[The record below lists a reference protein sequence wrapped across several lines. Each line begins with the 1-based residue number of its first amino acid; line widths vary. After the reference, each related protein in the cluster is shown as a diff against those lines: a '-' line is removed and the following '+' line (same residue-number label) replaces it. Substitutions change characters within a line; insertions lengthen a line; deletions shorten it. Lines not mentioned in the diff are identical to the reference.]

1 MRAGNAPLHWP
12 HAQLQEAVALL
23 GAHAHVEVLGEIDSS
38 NSELMRRARLG
49 DTRPALLVAEQQTA
63 GRGRQGRVWQSQ
75 RADALAFSLGLM
87 LAPADWSGLSLAV
100 GVSVAEA
107 LDPQLSMG
115 LGLKWPN
122 DMWMGEPHAARKLAG
137 TLIETV
143 WVEGEHS
150 AARYTVIGMGINLH
164 APHNSEFGIPAAGLC
179 EWMGDTLLPPEV
191 LARLIGPLVRGIRL
205 FEAQGFAPF
214 RAGFAKRD
222 VLLGQAVRLSNG
234 REGVACGVDAAGV
247 LQLDTAAGRLA
258 VSSDEVS
265 VRLAVGAA

>member
-1 MRAGNAPLHWP
+1 
-12 HAQLQEAVALL
+12 
-23 GAHAHVEVLGEIDSS
+23 
-38 NSELMRRARLG
+38 
-49 DTRPALLVAEQQTA
+49 
-63 GRGRQGRVWQSQ
+63 
-75 RADALAFSLGLM
+75 M

-100 GVSVAEA
+100 GVCVADA
-107 LDPQLSMG
+107 LDPQHSMG

-122 DMWMGEPHAARKLAG
+122 DMWMGEATAARKLAG

-143 WVEGEHS
+143 WVEGDHNTS
-150 AARYTVIGMGINLH
+150 RYTVIGMGINLH

-179 EWMGDTLLPPEV
+179 EWMGDTLLPPQV
-191 LARLIGPLVRGIRL
+191 LALLIAPLVGGIKL

-222 VLLGQAVRLSNG
+222 VLLGQALRLSNG

-247 LQLDTAAGRLA
+247 LQLDTTAGRLA

-265 VRLAVGAA
+265 VRLAVNAA

>member
-12 HAQLQEAVALL
+12 HAQLQEAVSVL
-23 GAHAHVEVLGEIDSS
+23 GENAHVQVLAEIDSS

-49 DTRPALLVAEQQTA
+49 DTRPCLLVAEQQTA
-63 GRGRQGRVWQSQ
+63 GRGRQGRVWQGQ
-75 RADALAFSLGLM
+75 RADTLTFSLGLM
-87 LAPADWSGLSLAV
+87 LTPANWSGLSLAV
-100 GVSVAEA
+100 GVCVAEA
-107 LDPQLSMG
+107 LDPQHSMG

-122 DMWMGEPHAARKLAG
+122 DMWMGAPTAARKLSG

-143 WVEGEHS
+143 WVAGDHNTS
-150 AARYTVIGMGINLH
+150 RYTVIGMGINLH

-179 EWMGDTLLPPEV
+179 EWMGDTLLPPQV
-191 LARLIGPLVRGIRL
+191 LTLLIAPLVGGIRL
-205 FEAQGFAPF
+205 FEAQGFEPF

-222 VLLGQAVRLSNG
+222 VLLGQSVRLSNG
-234 REGVACGVDAAGV
+234 REGVVCGVDAAGV

-265 VRLAVGAA
+265 VRLAVSAA